1 MPNEKKNP
9 SDPHRPAYRYLRGFA
24 LDPGFSTRLD
34 TASINDVVYRIPFE
48 DVKPGPVGEYVEVV
62 DWDPASGCWYE
73 PVDLREEYVASQQGL
88 APSEGDPQFHQQFVY
103 TVAMK
108 TIKHFERALG
118 RKVIWKPR
126 RYDETGGTS
135 KQIKDEFWAY
145 EPRLRIHPHAVRDA
159 NAYYDPVRVAVLF
172 GYFSAADQLVGTNHP
187 GGTVFTCLSP
197 DIIAHEV
204 THALL
209 DSVHHR
215 YMEDTNKDVGAF
227 HEGFAD
233 IVALL
238 SRFTF
243 GHLVEH
249 QLYQSAGRIDGYTAL
264 GELATQFGE
273 ALEDSRGALRSA
285 IGTWTNGKWKRL
297 EPDPSD
303 YSSLHEAHDLG
314 ALLVATVFDA
324 FQRVYKHRTQDLL
337 RIATNG
343 TGVLPEGSISRDLV
357 HRLAQEAGEIA
368 EHLLHICIRA
378 LDYCP
383 PVDITFGNY
392 LRALVTADLDIAPED
407 EVGYRVALIEAFR
420 ARGIFPDR
428 VSSMSVESLRWGRP
442 VMKDEEKAFFRKSLQ
457 PLVASIREVVATSD
471 RKRIFK
477 LSGKMQEAWHDELI
491 GKLNAKESEGQNLF
505 LKQLGLAATVDD
517 LFTKELKTERKL
529 KFRTSKGQVLG
540 ANERIPIEVHAIRPV
555 FRAGREGKQVEQVLI
570 TVTQTVRVEMDG
582 HRRDGGVIF
591 RGGATLILPMN
602 DLEDKHYEP
611 EYAIVKNVGSWERLE
626 RQVNYMDNAGES
638 AIAAVRNTYNAGRQ
652 DRRISLK
659 HLHNH

>member
-1 MPNEKKNP
+1 MKTPTNPN
-9 SDPHRPAYRYLRGFA
+9 RPAYRYLRGFA

-34 TASINDVVYRIPFE
+34 TATINEVVYRIPFE

-62 DWDPASGCWYE
+62 DYDPASGCWYE
-73 PVDLREEYVASQQGL
+73 PVDLRNEYVASQQGL

-135 KQIKDEFWAY
+135 EQIKKDFWAY
-145 EPRLRIHPHAVRDA
+145 EPRLRIHPHAIRDA
-159 NAYYDPVRVAVLF
+159 NAYYDPTRIAVLF

-197 DIIAHEV
+197 DIVAHEV

-209 DSVHHR
+209 DTVHPR

-249 QLYQSAGRIDGYTAL
+249 QLYQSAGRMDRYTAL

-285 IGTWTNGKWKRL
+285 IGSWVNGKWEPKK
-297 EPDPSD
+297 PDPSD
-303 YSSLHEAHDLG
+303 YRSLSEAHDLG

-343 TGVLPEGSISRDLV
+343 TGVLPDGNVSRDLV
-357 HRLAQEAGEIA
+357 HRLALEAGVIA

-428 VSSMSVESLRWGRP
+428 VSSMSVESLRWSRP
-442 VMKDEEKAFFRKSLQ
+442 EMKEGEKAFFRRSLH
-457 PLVASIREVVATSD
+457 PLITKIREVVATSD
-471 RKRIFK
+471 RKRIFD
-477 LSGKMQEAWHDELI
+477 LSQDMREQWHGELMR
-491 GKLNAKESEGQNLF
+491 KVNAKEADARESF
-505 LKQLGLAATVDD
+505 LKQLGLTSKGVGE
-517 LFTKELKTERKL
+517 LFGKERTESKKL
-529 KFRTSKGQVLG
+529 KFKRGDGSVMPLHE
-540 ANERIPIEVHAIRPV
+540 APPIEVHAIRPV

-570 TVTQTVRVEMDG
+570 TVTQTVRVELEG
-582 HRRDGGVIF
+582 HRRDGGVVF

-602 DLEDKHYEP
+602 DLEDAHYEP
-611 EYAIVKNVGSWERLE
+611 EYAIVKNVASWERLE
-626 RQVNYMDNAGES
+626 RQVNYMDNADDG
-638 AIAAVRNTYNAGRQ
+638 AAAAVRNTYTAGTH